1 MEPKKE
7 ETYDAEKNVSF
18 SAPKTSKKEVFDVA
32 IIGAGIAGLA
42 AAIYARRMNLKTIVF
57 GSERGGTLA
66 KTHLVENYP
75 GYKSLSGPELMDKIL
90 EHAKVYEPTIIMR
103 AVIDIKKQGKCFL
116 LTTKKESYKA
126 KTILFATGSKWK
138 ELGAKGEE
146 QYKNKG
152 VHYCASCDAPLYK
165 GKDTAVVVGG
175 GDSAVKE
182 SLLVAE
188 YFKNVYVLAR
198 STFKPEPINLQRAQ
212 ANKKIHLTDGTQITE
227 IKGDKFVT
235 EVTLDKPINNS
246 TTLKTDAVFIEIG
259 HIPLSDL
266 AVKLGVKTNKKGEI
280 IITRQARTNVPGIY
294 AAGDVGDL
302 QFKQAITGVGEAV
315 TAMYSIYDDLGSDAI
330 ETC

>member
-1 MEPKKE
+1 METKKE
-7 ETYDAEKNVSF
+7 DTYDAEENASS

-42 AAIYARRMNLKTIVF
+42 GAIYARRMNMKTIVF
-57 GSERGGTLA
+57 GTERGGTLA

-75 GYKSLSGPELMDKIL
+75 GYKSLSGPELMDKML
-90 EHAKVYEPTIIMR
+90 DHAKAYDPTIIMR
-103 AVIDIKKQGKCFL
+103 GVIDIKKSGKLFHL
-116 LTTKKESYKA
+116 STKKDTYKA

-146 QYKNKG
+146 EFKNKG

-188 YFKNVYVLAR
+188 YFNNVYVLAR
-198 STFKPEPINLQRAQ
+198 STFKPEPINMQRAQ
-212 ANKKIHLTDGTQITE
+212 ANKKIHLIDGIELKE
-227 IKGDKFVT
+227 IRGDQFVT
-235 EVTLDKPINNS
+235 EVELTKPINNS

-315 TAMYSIYDDLGSDAI
+315 TAMYSIYDDLAAESVK
-330 ETC
+330 

>member
-1 MEPKKE
+1 METKKE
-7 ETYDAEKNVSF
+7 ETY
-18 SAPKTSKKEVFDVA
+18 DVA

-42 AAIYARRMNLKTIVF
+42 GAIYARRMNLKTIVF

-75 GYKSLSGPELMDKIL
+75 GYKSLSGPELMDKML

-103 AVIDIKKQGKCFL
+103 AVLDIKKSGKLFTL
-116 LTTKKESYKA
+116 STKKDSYKA
-126 KTILFATGSKWK
+126 KKILFATGSKWK

-146 QYKNKG
+146 EFKNKG

-198 STFKPEPINLQRAQ
+198 SKFKPEPINMQRAK
-212 ANKKIHLTDGTQITE
+212 ANKKIHLIDGIELAE
-227 IKGDKFVT
+227 IRGDQFVT
-235 EVTLDKPINNS
+235 EVELTKPINNS

-280 IITRQARTNVPGIY
+280 IITRQARTNMPGIY

-315 TAMYSIYDDLGSDAI
+315 TAMYSIYDDLAKDEI
-330 ETC
+330 ENGRN

>member
-1 MEPKKE
+1 MPDQSIIKKE
-7 ETYDAEKNVSF
+7 PQIESLY
-18 SAPKTSKKEVFDVA
+18 DVA

-57 GSERGGTLA
+57 GNERGGTLA

-75 GYKSLSGPELMDKIL
+75 GYASLSGPELMDKIL
-90 EHAKVYEPTIIMR
+90 EHAKQYEPTIIMR
-103 AVIDIKKQGKCFL
+103 AVIEIKKQGKCFQL
-116 LTTKKESYKA
+116 STKKDTYKA
-126 KTILFATGSKWK
+126 KTLLFATGSKWK
-138 ELGAKGEE
+138 ELGAPGEE
-146 QYKNKG
+146 EYKNKG

-182 SLLVAE
+182 SLLVSE
-188 YFKNVYVLAR
+188 YFNNVYVLAR

-212 ANKKIHLTDGTQITE
+212 ANKKIKLIDGTQITE

-235 EVTLDKPINNS
+235 SITLDKPINNS
-246 TTLKTDAVFIEIG
+246 TELKTDAVFIEIG

-280 IITRQARTNVPGIY
+280 IITREARTNIPGIY
-294 AAGDVGDL
+294 AAGDVADL
-302 QFKQAITGVGEAV
+302 KFKQAITGVGEAV
-315 TAMYSIYDDLGSDAI
+315 TAMYSIYDDLGSGVI

>member
-1 MEPKKE
+1 MTEQ
-7 ETYDAEKNVSF
+7 ETY
-18 SAPKTSKKEVFDVA
+18 DVA

-42 AAIYARRMNLKTIVF
+42 GAIYARRMNLKTIVF
-57 GSERGGTLA
+57 GTERGGTLA

-75 GYKSLSGPELMDKIL
+75 GYKSLSGPELMDKML

-103 AVIDIKKQGKCFL
+103 GVTDIKKSGKLFTL
-116 LTTKKESYKA
+116 STKKDSYQA
-126 KTILFATGSKWK
+126 KKVLFATGSKWR

-146 QYKNKG
+146 EFKNKG

-212 ANKKIHLTDGTQITE
+212 ANKNIHLIDGIELKE
-227 IKGDKFVT
+227 IRGDKFVT
-235 EVTLDKPINNS
+235 EVETTKPINDS

-280 IITRQARTNVPGIY
+280 IITREARTNVPGIY

-302 QFKQAITGVGEAV
+302 KFKQAITGVGEAV
-315 TAMYSIYDDLGSDAI
+315 TAMYSIYDDLAADSVK
-330 ETC
+330 